1 MTEPHDF
8 APQIVR
14 YLAHPDA
21 PPPALLDL
29 VREVLAMPEAC
40 PLAKLLEMKQRI
52 DADPL
57 ASRPI
62 GLVYG
67 GATKIKGYVFE
78 APKLPEIR
86 GASALLDHVGEQGV
100 NQIWHKHLPVETP
113 DDALHPA
120 IIYAGGGS
128 FLAFAPA
135 KLAPTLATA
144 VERAYT
150 TQTLTANSVAVAA
163 SFNLLELRYGRL
175 YPNGRQGEPYWV
187 ERFLVD
193 CQDECKRAALLAYY
207 YPPEGVDPGDT
218 SDEALRRRFFNR
230 KTFGELVTVLA
241 TMFNRRRDERA
252 SHGEPRSLPHY
263 AMMPWAEKCQSS
275 DVRPAV
281 LTARVGSDERLLSAS
296 SARKLAAGR
305 AVKGVEIGCL
315 ASNLKPW
322 TVPEDLA
329 ARSWEQRWLDYLRS
343 EEGRRTPYAGDAQ
356 AHSANPARDL
366 ADIGAA
372 SKPGRYIALIYADGN
387 NIGRLMA
394 TLATPAAYHAVSR
407 ALSDVAQNAVFAALA
422 RHLRPVVA
430 KDKETEKQRPVHPF
444 EILTIGG
451 DDLFIIVPG
460 SKAFEIALSIAQVF
474 ERELTGR
481 FKDLERSVGLSVPT
495 SQSLPLRYAG
505 DDATAR
511 ELRDFLPSVGL
522 SAGVL
527 IAQENTPFFFLRDR
541 VEELLKS
548 AKKCARDNAKG
559 GFFGGAVDFMAMKS
573 ITMVSDNIA
582 AFREEAQ
589 GDHKES
595 RRRLTARPYTWA
607 EFAGLLATV
616 RALKQARMPR
626 SQLYRLRRA
635 LDADQGDGV
644 LVSTMEYLYTR
655 ARIGKPL
662 NEILLKHIEHAWC
675 YPSVAATGRIGMPP
689 WSPWSKDR
697 SDKDGK
703 PAYETIWPDV
713 LEAYEFVETEG
724 LSRTAP
730 EASRAEPP
738 VAEA

>member
-1 MTEPHDF
+1 MTEPYDF
-8 APQIVR
+8 APQIAAC
-14 YLAHPDA
+14 LAHPDA
-21 PPPALLDL
+21 PPPTLLDL

-40 PLAKLLEMKQRI
+40 PLAKLVEIQRRI

-57 ASRPI
+57 ARRPI

-86 GASALLDHVGEQGV
+86 GASALLDWVGEQGV
-100 NQIWHKHLPVETP
+100 NRIWRKYLPVAPPADT
-113 DDALHPA
+113 LHPA

-135 KLAPTLATA
+135 ELAPTLATA
-144 VERAYT
+144 VEREYT

-163 SFNLLELRYGRL
+163 SFHLLELRYGRL
-175 YPNGRQGEPYWV
+175 YPDGRQGEPYWV
-187 ERFLVD
+187 ERFLAD
-193 CQDECKRAALLAYY
+193 CQDERKRAAVLEYY
-207 YPPEGVDPGDT
+207 YPPEGTAAQDT
-218 SDEALRRRFFNR
+218 GDEALRRRFFNR

-252 SHGEPRSLPHY
+252 SHGEPRSLPQY

-281 LTARVGSDERLLSAS
+281 LTARVGSDDRLLSEP

-305 AVKGVEIGCL
+305 AVKGVEIGGL

-322 TVPEDLA
+322 TVPEDLE
-329 ARSWEQRWLDYLRS
+329 ARSWERRWLDYLRG
-343 EEGRRTPYAGDAQ
+343 EEGARTPYAGDPRAGE
-356 AHSANPARDL
+356 AHPAKDL

-372 SKPGRYIALIYADGN
+372 STPGRYIGLIYADGN

-407 ALSDVAQNAVFAALA
+407 ALSDVAQHAVFAALA
-422 RHLRPVVA
+422 RHLRPV
-430 KDKETEKQRPVHPF
+430 ETWDEESGKQRPVHPF
-444 EILTIGG
+444 EILAIGG
-451 DDLFIIVPG
+451 DDLFVIVPG
-460 SKAFEIALSIAQVF
+460 NKAFDIALSIARNF

-481 FKDLERSVGLSVPT
+481 FEKLKQSAGLSVPT
-495 SQSLPLRYAG
+495 SQRIQMRYAG
-505 DDATAR
+505 DDTTAR
-511 ELRDFLPSVGL
+511 EVREFLPLVGL

-548 AKKCARDNAKG
+548 AKKCARTSARL
-559 GFFGGAVDFMAMKS
+559 GFFGGAVDFMVMKS
-573 ITMVSDNIA
+573 ITMVSDDIA
-582 AFREEAQ
+582 AFRKEAL
-589 GDHKES
+589 GDHKAS

-616 RALKQARMPR
+616 RALKQARAPR

-662 NEILLKHIEHAWC
+662 NDILLKHIEHAWC
-675 YPSVAATGRIGMPP
+675 YPSAGATGPIGMPP
-689 WSPWSKDR
+689 WLSWPRNQPDMKVS
-697 SDKDGK
+697 SG
-703 PAYETIWPDV
+703 YETIWPDL
-713 LEAYEFVETEG
+713 LETYEFVETDG
-724 LSRTAP
+724 HSRLVP
-730 EASRAEPP
+730 EAHAAEPP
-738 VAEA
+738 LAEA